1 MKTVQRKKRKK
12 TLLNFYTFQV
22 KESKMNRKCFIN
34 EFYFSCR
41 KYTSILFV
49 SFADLTKLREK
60 FEEDKKKIE
69 ALKSKRNFRPF

>member
-41 KYTSILFV
+41 KHSLILFV
-49 SFADLTKLREK
+49 FFCRSNKTKGKIRRGQEK
-60 FEEDKKKIE
+60 D
-69 ALKSKRNFRPF
+69 